1 MKGESESKPTAGLGL
16 ARVLWGALFASTL
29 IYIIVL
35 ELTTVQPGA
44 DWRSLATMFAFGAA
58 GSAGA
63 SLLAQRF
70 VKPSAGAY
78 LVTLILALALAES
91 VCILGLVLGFLGAP
105 PTVVMPFFFVTWV
118 LMVIRFPT
126 EEKMAAFD
134 SSPGQGSGV

>member
-1 MKGESESKPTAGLGL
+1 MKGESESKGTAGLGL

-29 IYIIVL
+29 IYIVVL
-35 ELTTVQPGA
+35 ELTPAQSGA

-63 SLLAQRF
+63 SLLAPRF

-78 LVTLILALALAES
+78 LVMLILALALAES

-126 EEKMAAFD
+126 KQKMAAFD
-134 SSPGQGSGV
+134 AGDVSGR